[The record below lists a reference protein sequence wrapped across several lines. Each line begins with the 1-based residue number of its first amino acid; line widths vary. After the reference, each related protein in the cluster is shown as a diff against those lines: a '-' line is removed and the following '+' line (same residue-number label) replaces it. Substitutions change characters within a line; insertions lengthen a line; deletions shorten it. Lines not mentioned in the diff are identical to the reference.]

1 MRLMHQA
8 HARELAALDAQFR
21 SGAYQKQ
28 YAAAVAQKSQL
39 EEQLAALTP
48 LLEQY
53 AAVDAAHAAT
63 QVVQV
68 SPRVS
73 VCTGGS
79 IASSGPAS
87 SHTALSGSEVQTGS
101 NASLPAQHYAQ
112 PSQLYPCHLTGF
124 LFARLQLHPGGGG
137 GGVVRR

>member
-73 VCTGGS
+73 VAREGPSRVLGRLHLIQRLAAVKCRQDPMQASQHNTTPNRPSCT
-79 IASSGPAS
+79 PV
-87 SHTALSGSEVQTGS
+87 T
-101 NASLPAQHYAQ
+101 
-112 PSQLYPCHLTGF
+112 
-124 LFARLQLHPGGGG
+124 
-137 GGVVRR
+137 